1 VRAVTDSGGDE
12 VLFERWAAGD
22 TASGEQLFARHF
34 DAIYRFFRNKVDSDS
49 EELTQRTFLRCVE
62 AQAGFRRM
70 SSFRTFLFG
79 IARNILREHFRERRR
94 DDRLDF
100 RSVSAADL
108 GISAGT
114 QIAASEEQRVLLAA
128 LRTIP
133 VEMQELVEL
142 YYWEDLSIAQLAE
155 LLGAP
160 PGTIKRWLWRA
171 RQRLAR
177 ALEDMDLSEALQRT
191 TLSSLESWAESL
203 RTSKS

>member
-1 VRAVTDSGGDE
+1 
-12 VLFERWAAGD
+12 
-22 TASGEQLFARHF
+22 LFARHF